1 MAILIDSVHV
11 RIGDLTFILTFN
23 AFGCLLGL
31 SLGQL
36 HLVLVCKQLLML
48 LRSELLQ
55 EFLLLDWVHL
65 LECPHQLDGFL
76 RYLDLLMWKRRLDL
90 SRVHDVLALSFL
102 LLGWDLIDDLVGLG
116 WGLHVGLHGVLVFRV
131 GFLAGV
137 MASTL

>member
-1 MAILIDSVHV
+1 
-11 RIGDLTFILTFN
+11 
-23 AFGCLLGL
+23 
-31 SLGQL
+31 
-36 HLVLVCKQLLML
+36 ML

-65 LECPHQLDGFL
+65 LECPHQLDSFL
-76 RYLDLLMWKRRLDL
+76 RDLDLLVRKRRLDL

>member
-1 MAILIDSVHV
+1 
-11 RIGDLTFILTFN
+11 
-23 AFGCLLGL
+23 
-31 SLGQL
+31 
-36 HLVLVCKQLLML
+36 ML

-65 LECPHQLDGFL
+65 LQCPHQLDSFL

-102 LLGWDLIDDLVGLG
+102 LLRWDLIDDLVSLG
-116 WGLHVGLHGVLVFRV
+116 WCLHVGLHGVLVLRV